1 MNYKIVITDPYY
13 EIAHNSKAALCFLN
27 SLEVRS
33 KGYKDNYKRI
43 VYPFG
48 VEDFVTTNVTIYA
61 NDCPAACYKF
71 VNRKTCEKYGIT
83 FPILSTLSSE
93 SNKHFNLN
101 TLCDYIKQREA
112 MGEQIGYIGGFTYSP
127 EITDKRISLELRKL
141 VTCSLVFL
149 KEYLVVDEILVTGI
163 IHNGASNFIEKLGY
177 NKFFPEPVLVDS
189 LQAQAYILSCRK
201 YSEQALQTALEFGS
215 YWSEREHHTNKQL
228 ADQSVQ
234 HIRNNQ
240 IHGRDSAF
248 PQYAQCD

>member
-1 MNYKIVITDPYY
+1 MSYKIVITDPYY
-13 EIAHNSKAALCFLN
+13 EIAHDSMAASCFLK
-27 SLEVRS
+27 SLEVRT

-48 VEDFVTTNVTIYA
+48 VEDFVTTNVTIYV
-61 NDCPAACYKF
+61 NDLPAACYKF

-101 TLCDYIKQREA
+101 TLCDYINHREV

-127 EITDKRISLELRKL
+127 EVTDKRVSLELRKL

-149 KEYLVVDEILVTGI
+149 KEYLAVDEIFVTGI

-177 NKFFPEPVLVDS
+177 IRFFHGPVLVDS
-189 LQAQAYILSCRK
+189 LQAKAYILSCRK
-201 YSEQALQTALEFGS
+201 YSDHALQTALEFCS
-215 YWSEREHHTNKQL
+215 YWKEREHHTNKQL
-228 ADQSVQ
+228 IDQSVP
-234 HIRNNQ
+234 HIHNNQ
-240 IHGRDSAF
+240 LHGRDSAF